1 MNKSETKN
9 PLFYSQ
15 SIKQIIEKFDV
26 DVTSG
31 LSENEARKRLEQYGR
46 NKLQTHKRK
55 SIFMM
60 FVSQLQDV
68 LIYVLMGAVIIT
80 MLMGEYVDGII
91 IAAVV
96 LINATLGVIQEVR
109 AGNAIDALR
118 DMATPK
124 ALVKREGQTKEIDSE
139 EIVPGDIIVLEAGR
153 YVPADLRL
161 LESVNLQIDESA
173 LTGESVAVTKDA
185 KAVFP
190 DEYTPLGDRTNL
202 AYMTALVTYGRG
214 TGIAVGTG
222 ANTEVGNIARILS
235 EDKETKTP
243 LEIRLDKLG
252 RALGIGAIAVC
263 VVIFGVS

>member
-1 MNKSETKN
+1 MNKSEPTN

-31 LSENEARKRLEQYGR
+31 LSENEALKRLEQYGR

-60 FVSQLQDV
+60 FVSQLQDA

-80 MLMGEYVDGII
+80 MLMGEYIDGII
-91 IAAVV
+91 ITAVI

-124 ALVKREGQTKEIDSE
+124 ALVKRAEQIKEINSE
-139 EIVPGDIIVLEAGR
+139 EIVPGDVVILDDGR

-161 LESVNLQIDESA
+161 IESANLQIDESA
-173 LTGESVAVTKDA
+173 LTGESVAVEKNADT
-185 KAVFP
+185 VFSQK
-190 DEYTPLGDRTNL
+190 YIPLGDRSNL
-202 AYMTALVTYGRG
+202 AYMTTLVTYGRG
-214 TGIAVGTG
+214 IGVVINTAED
-222 ANTEVGNIARILS
+222 TEVG
-235 EDKETKTP
+235 
-243 LEIRLDKLG
+243 
-252 RALGIGAIAVC
+252 AI
-263 VVIFGVS
+263 SKM